1 MTGPGATVPA
11 EAPGTVEQIV
21 TVLRAGGVV
30 VLPTDTVYGV
40 AALPADAAAVDA
52 VFAMKGRRAD
62 VPMAVLCA
70 DVDQAL
76 DLAEPEAARAIRPVA
91 DQWWPGP
98 LTVVLPRR
106 PGLGLHLGEPHT
118 TVGLRVPAH
127 PLVSAVAAIVGP
139 IATTSANRHGEP
151 TATTAAEAAV
161 ALGAGVGLVVDGGR
175 LEGASSTVLDATR
188 RPWRVLR
195 EGPIPAAALLDADT

>member
-1 MTGPGATVPA
+1 MTDAAPTVPA
-11 EAPGTVEQIV
+11 DAVDVVERV
-21 TVLRAGGVV
+21 VAVLRSGGVV

-52 VFAMKGRRAD
+52 VFAMKGRGAD

-70 DVDQAL
+70 DVEQAL
-76 DLAEPEAARAIRPVA
+76 GLAETSAARELRAVA
-91 DQWWPGP
+91 DRWWPGP

-106 PGLGLHLGEPHT
+106 AGLGYHLGQPDT
-118 TVGLRVPAH
+118 TIGLRVPDHA
-127 PLVSAVAAIVGP
+127 LVHAVALAAGP

-151 TATTAAEAAV
+151 TAVTAAEAGT
-161 ALGAGVGLVVDGGR
+161 ALGPGVGLIVDGGR
-175 LEGASSTVLDATR
+175 LEGRSSTVLDAVA

-195 EGPIPAAALLDADT
+195 EGPIPAESLLGSGT